1 MSVDTHKYGCC
12 LKGASVV
19 LYRTKELR
27 HAQYFCYSDWT
38 GGIYTTPTIAGS
50 RSTGLIAQAWASLVS
65 IGEEGF
71 LENTRNIIET
81 TRSIGRAVALIPELE
96 VIGGVEAMIVCF
108 RSALGG
114 VNIYNVGDYLAKKGW
129 SLNTLQH
136 PSSIHLCVTLQH
148 VGAEERFI
156 QDLKDAVK
164 QAKSTDGMVGN
175 AAIYGLASS
184 LPAGP
189 VDEMLRLFND
199 VVTKI

>member
-27 HAQYFCYSDWT
+27 HSQYFCYANWT
-38 GGIYTTPTIAGS
+38 GGLYTTPTIAGS
-50 RSTGLIAQAWASLVS
+50 RSAGLIAQAWASLVA

-71 LENTRNIIET
+71 LKNTRDIIET
-81 TRSIGRAVALIPELE
+81 ARAIGRGIQKISHLE

-108 RSALGG
+108 RSASPE
-114 VNIYNVGDYLAKKGW
+114 VNIYNVGDFMSKKGW
-129 SLNTLQH
+129 SLNTLQN

-148 VGAEERFI
+148 VGKEEKI
-156 QDLKDAVK
+156 LSDLQEAVQ
-164 QAKSTDGMVGN
+164 QALLTKGMAGN
-175 AAIYGLASS
+175 AAIYGMASS

-189 VDEMLRLFND
+189 IDEMLRLFND
-199 VVTKI
+199 IVYKV

>member
-1 MSVDTHKYGCC
+1 
-12 LKGASVV
+12 VV
-19 LYRTKELR
+19 LYRTHELR

-50 RSTGLIAQAWASLVS
+50 RSTGLIAQAWASLVA

-71 LENTRNIIET
+71 MENTRSIIET
-81 TRSIGRAVALIPELE
+81 TRSIGKAVAKIPELE

-108 RSALGG
+108 RAAQGAA
-114 VNIYNVGDYLAKKGW
+114 VNIYNVGDYLSKKGW
-129 SLNTLQH
+129 SLNTLQS

-156 QDLKDAVK
+156 QDLKEAVK
-164 QAKSTDGMVGN
+164 QAKDTDGMVGN

>member
-27 HAQYFCYSDWT
+27 HAQYFCYANWT
-38 GGIYTTPTIAGS
+38 GGIYATPTIAGS
-50 RSTGLIAQAWASLVS
+50 RSTGLIAQAWASLVA

-81 TRSIGRAVALIPELE
+81 TRAIGRAVAKIPELE
-96 VIGGVEAMIVCF
+96 VIGNVEAMIVCF
-108 RSALGG
+108 RSATSE
-114 VNIYNVGDYLAKKGW
+114 VNIYNVGDYLSKKGW
-129 SLNTLQH
+129 MLNTLQH
-136 PSSIHLCVTLQH
+136 PSSIHLCCTLQH
-148 VGAEERFI
+148 VGAEDRFI
-156 QDLKDAVK
+156 KDLTDAV
-164 QAKSTDGMVGN
+164 AKAKEADGMVGN
-175 AAIYGLASS
+175 AAIYGMASS

-199 VVTKI
+199 VVYKV

>member
-27 HAQYFCYSDWT
+27 HAQYFCYANWT
-38 GGIYTTPTIAGS
+38 GGIYATPTIAGS
-50 RSTGLIAQAWASLVS
+50 RSTGLIAQAWASLVA

-81 TRSIGRAVALIPELE
+81 TRAIGRAVAKIPELE
-96 VIGGVEAMIVCF
+96 VIGNVEAMIVCF
-108 RSALGG
+108 RSSTPE
-114 VNIYNVGDYLAKKGW
+114 VNIYNVGDYMSKKGW
-129 SLNTLQH
+129 MLNTLQH

-148 VGAEERFI
+148 VGAEDRFI
-156 QDLKDAVK
+156 KDLTDAVVK
-164 QAKSTDGMVGN
+164 AKETDGMVGN
-175 AAIYGLASS
+175 AAIYGMASS

-199 VVTKI
+199 VVYKV

>member
-27 HAQYFCYSDWT
+27 HAQYFCYANWT
-38 GGIYTTPTIAGS
+38 GGLYTTPTIAGS
-50 RSTGLIAQAWASLVS
+50 RSTGLIAQAWASLVA

-71 LENTRNIIET
+71 LENARNIIET
-81 TRSIGRAVALIPELE
+81 TRAIGRAVGKIPELE

-108 RSALGG
+108 RSASND
-114 VNIYNVGDYLAKKGW
+114 VNIYNVGDNLTKKGW
-129 SLNTLQH
+129 FLNTLQH

-148 VGAEERFI
+148 VGQEQRFI
-156 QDLKDAVK
+156 NDLTDAVK
-164 QAKSTDGMVGN
+164 QAKETVGMSGN
-175 AAIYGLASS
+175 AAIYGMASS

-199 VVTKI
+199 VVYKV